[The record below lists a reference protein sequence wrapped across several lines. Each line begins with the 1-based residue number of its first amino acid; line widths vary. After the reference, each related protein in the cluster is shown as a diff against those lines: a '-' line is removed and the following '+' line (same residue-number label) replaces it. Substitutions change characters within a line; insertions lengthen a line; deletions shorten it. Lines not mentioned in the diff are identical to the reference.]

1 MSMRW
6 NLIVKPVLDKGLVG
20 RWGLFIEP
28 GRCQMP
34 VLWRGRG
41 LLGKGDLCARK
52 KEPGWPQVLD
62 HLSLPQCLWAHAR
75 ETGRRLRVS
84 SIPRTFRMSMG
95 QIGTAAGYWA
105 K

>member
-1 MSMRW
+1 M
-6 NLIVKPVLDKGLVG
+6 LVLGQ
-20 RWGLFIEP
+20 E
-28 GRCQMP
+28 
-34 VLWRGRG
+34 RG
-41 LLGKGDLCARK
+41 LLGKGDLCAGK

-62 HLSLPQCLWAHAR
+62 RLLRPQCPWAHAR

-105 K
+105 KWALR

>member
-6 NLIVKPVLDKGLVG
+6 NLIVKPALDKGLVG
-20 RWGLFIEP
+20 RWGLF
-28 GRCQMP
+28 MP
-34 VLWRGRG
+34 VLGQGRG
-41 LLGKGDLCARK
+41 LLGKGELCAGK

-75 ETGRRLRVS
+75 ETGRHLRVS